1 MANVLQYVTLFQQE
15 LDSQIVVGS
24 TTGWMERNSGQ
35 VIYDGGREVKIPKV
49 SMDGLGDYD
58 RSKGYAPGAITLEY
72 ETRRMEMDRSREFM
86 LDSMD
91 VNETNF
97 VVNASS
103 VMGLFQKQHVIPEID
118 AYRYSKIFSEVSK
131 VDERVKYSYEASAAT
146 ILSEL
151 KYQIASIQDST
162 GDIPLIISMSS
173 IVASILEQSTQLD
186 DIEFGDGDIK
196 RIVKSIDNVP
206 IIKVPSKRMKTEY
219 IFMDGK
225 TSGQT
230 AGGFKEGPKALDI
243 NWLITPSSAPI
254 AISKTDKPR
263 IFTPDQNQSADA
275 YKIDYRKYHDLWLL
289 DEPIKLCRACVKQA
303 KATQE

>member
-1 MANVLQYVTLFQQE
+1 
-15 LDSQIVVGS
+15 
-24 TTGWMERNSGQ
+24 
-35 VIYDGGREVKIPKV
+35 V

-131 VDERVKYSYEASAAT
+131 VDERVKYSYEASAAS

-230 AGGFKEGPKALDI
+230 TGGFKEGPKALDI

-303 KATQE
+303 KVTQE

>member
-15 LDSQIVVGS
+15 LDMQVTVGS
-24 TTGWMERNSGQ
+24 TTGWMEKNAGQ
-35 VIYDGGREVKIPKV
+35 VIYNGGREVKVPKV
-49 SMDGLGDYD
+49 TMDGLGDYD
-58 RSKGYAPGAITLEY
+58 RFKGYTQGAVTLEY
-72 ETRRMEMDRSREFM
+72 ETMKMEMDRGRTFM

-91 VNETNF
+91 VNESNF
-97 VVNASS
+97 VINASS

-118 AYRYSKIFSEVSK
+118 AYRYSKIFSETAK
-131 VDERVKYSYEASAAT
+131 VDERVKYSYEATVTT

-151 KYQIASIQDST
+151 KNQLASIQDLS

-173 IVASILEQSTQLD
+173 IIASILEQSSQLD

-219 IFMDGK
+219 VFRDGK

-230 AGGFKEGPKALDI
+230 EGGFTEGAKALDI
-243 NWLITPSSAPI
+243 NWLITPASAPI
-254 AISKTDKPR
+254 AVSKTDKPR
-263 IFTPDQNQSADA
+263 IFTPDQNQTADA
-275 YKIDYRKYHDLWLL
+275 YQIDYRKYHDLWIL
-289 DEPIKLCRACVKQA
+289 DEYLKLCRASVRQA
-303 KATQE
+303 KAAQE

>member
-1 MANVLQYVTLFQQE
+1 MANLLEYVTLFQQE
-15 LDSQIVVGS
+15 LDMQTVAGS
-24 TTGWMERNSGQ
+24 TTGWMEKNAGQ
-35 VIYDGGREVKIPKV
+35 VIYDGGREVKVPKV

-58 RSKGYAPGAITLEY
+58 RSKGYAPGAVTLEY
-72 ETRRMEMDRSREFM
+72 ETMRMEMDRGREFM

-97 VVNASS
+97 IVNASS
-103 VMGLFQKQHVIPEID
+103 VMGLFQKKHVIPEID
-118 AYRYSKIFSEVSK
+118 AYRYSKIFSEIAK
-131 VDERVKYSYEASAAT
+131 IDECVKYSYEAAAAT

-151 KYQIASIQDST
+151 KYQIASIQDSV
-162 GDIPLIISMSS
+162 GEIPLVISMSS
-173 IVASILEQSTQLD
+173 MIASILEQSTQLD

-196 RIVKSIDNVP
+196 RVVKSIDDVP

-230 AGGFKEGPKALDI
+230 GGGFKEGPKALDI

-254 AISKTDKPR
+254 AVSKTDKPR
-263 IFTPDQNQSADA
+263 IFTPDQNQTADA

-289 DEPIKLCRACVKQA
+289 EEQLKLCRASVKQA
-303 KATQE
+303 KAVQE

>member
-131 VDERVKYSYEASAAT
+131 ADERVKYSYEASAAS

-151 KYQIASIQDST
+151 KYQIASI
-162 GDIPLIISMSS
+162 
-173 IVASILEQSTQLD
+173 
-186 DIEFGDGDIK
+186 
-196 RIVKSIDNVP
+196 
-206 IIKVPSKRMKTEY
+206 Y
-219 IFMDGK
+219 
-225 TSGQT
+225 
-230 AGGFKEGPKALDI
+230 
-243 NWLITPSSAPI
+243 
-254 AISKTDKPR
+254 
-263 IFTPDQNQSADA
+263 
-275 YKIDYRKYHDLWLL
+275 LL
-289 DEPIKLCRACVKQA
+289 SLVCLV
-303 KATQE
+303 